1 MGFLANVANAVTG
14 GLMDIGVNA
23 ANAAVNAHY
32 SKSLMAYQ
40 SRLNRHD
47 LEYQLTKSPSFSRTG
62 LVDAGYNP
70 ILAFSSNSAN
80 MGHVS
85 PASVSG
91 GSSSAGR
98 NFIASMEAENAKIKL
113 QQEKEY
119 NENTLDLQKQEIENK
134 EAQTDILKAQA
145 EEAKRKNLV
154 SEELLKQSQDETKR
168 SNLATE
174 TETNRAN
181 ISREVLEKEKNDIAG
196 FHSVVGAYNDYVRST
211 ASEYSGDV
219 KIPGVFKGSGKWK
232 DIPEDDM
239 TKFMLQYLS
248 NKYGFTPTPKPKW
261 INDSPYGVKMPL
273 EHKFYPQKRE
283 RNYYK

>member
-32 SKSLMAYQ
+32 SKALMDYQ
-40 SRLNRHD
+40 SRINRKDFEWQALNAP
-47 LEYQLTKSPSFSRTG
+47 TFNRTG

-70 ILAFSSNSAN
+70 ILAFGSNSAS

-85 PASVSG
+85 SPSVSG

-98 NFIASMEAENAKIKL
+98 NFIASMEAENAKVKL

-168 SNLATE
+168 SNLARE
-174 TETNRAN
+174 TETNRSN
-181 ISREVLEKEKNDIAG
+181 FSREVLEKEKNEISG
-196 FHSVVGAYNDYVRST
+196 FHSAVGAYNDYVRST

-219 KIPGVFKGSGKWK
+219 KIPGFFKGSGKWK

-239 TKFMLQYLS
+239 TKFILQYLS
-248 NKYGFTPTPKPKW
+248 NQYGFTPTPKPKW
-261 INDSPYGVKMPL
+261 SNESPYDQRLPL
-273 EHKFYPQKRE
+273 EHKFYLQKRE